1 MVLLSE
7 RGKKQCPNSPNG
19 QLYFKFKTKPVGG
32 RHRHKTKTHTN
43 IIHPK
48 LGLMNLTVLAPNFSF
63 SFSRVGAG
71 GTRGDFNRPTAWLL

>member
-1 MVLLSE
+1 LKLSRFYGPTE
-7 RGKKQCPNSPNG
+7 REREKNNVPNPPTDNSISNSKQ
-19 QLYFKFKTKPVGG
+19 LVGG

-63 SFSRVGAG
+63 
-71 GTRGDFNRPTAWLL
+71 